1 MSPFDKLAKRHPCF
15 GTEAHFN
22 KGRIHL
28 PVSPDCNIQCK
39 FCKRGLNK
47 FEERPGV
54 TRKILTPE
62 ESVGL
67 VRKALEL
74 CPEISVV
81 GIAGPGDTLGT
92 DHALETF
99 RAIHSEFPELIKCLS
114 TNGLK
119 LAQRAEEIAAVGVET
134 LTVTVNS
141 TVPAVLKHIVTY
153 IKVDGKVLVGE
164 EAARILIA
172 AQLEG
177 IRRITALGVV
187 VKINIVLVPGVND
200 HTVEETARTVK
211 EAGASVVNIIPLIPQ
226 HDFIA
231 STEPTCTEVNTARAD
246 AEKHLKVFRHC
257 KHCRADACGVPG
269 TGKDVSDLLYNY
281 AFPENTFSHG

>member
-1 MSPFDKLAKRHPCF
+1 MSQFDKLAKRHPCF
-15 GTEAHFN
+15 GTGAHFN

-47 FEERPGV
+47 FEVRPGV
-54 TRKILTPE
+54 TRKILAPE
-62 ESVGL
+62 ECVDL
-67 VRKALEL
+67 IRKALEL

-99 RAIHSEFPELIKCLS
+99 RAIHKEFPELIKCLS

-119 LAQRAEEIAAVGVET
+119 LYERAEEIASVGVET

-141 TVPAVLKHIVTY
+141 TVPGVLKDIVTY
-153 IKVDGKVLVGE
+153 IKVGNKVIVGE
-164 EAARILIA
+164 EAARILID
-172 AQLEG
+172 AQLKG
-177 IRRITALGVV
+177 IRRITELGVV
-187 VKINIVLVPGVND
+187 VKINIVLIPGVND

-226 HDFIA
+226 HDFIDIH
-231 STEPTCTEVNTARAD
+231 EPTCEELNTARQN
-246 AEKHLKVFRHC
+246 AEEHLKVFRHC

-269 TGKDVSDLLYNY
+269 TGKDISDLLYDY
-281 AFPENTFSHG
+281 AFPESTFSHG